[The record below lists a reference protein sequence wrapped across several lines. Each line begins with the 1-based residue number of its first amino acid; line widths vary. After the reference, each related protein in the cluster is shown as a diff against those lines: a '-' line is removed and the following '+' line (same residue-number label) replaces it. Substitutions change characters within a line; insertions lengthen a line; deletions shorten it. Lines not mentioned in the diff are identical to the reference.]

1 MKAALAIESLTQVTR
16 HATFIIPAG
25 IGVQEAAVLLFGYM
39 AGVNGDLAL
48 SLALVKRM
56 REILFGVP
64 ALLSWQWMEA
74 RQWRHAR
81 TAREPEVSV
90 RDK

>member
-1 MKAALAIESLTQVTR
+1 
-16 HATFIIPAG
+16 
-25 IGVQEAAVLLFGYM
+25 
-39 AGVNGDLAL
+39 
-48 SLALVKRM
+48 M

-81 TAREPEVSV
+81 TIRDPEVSV